1 MSTDAVLVRLERV
14 VTTIEEHARRIVALE
29 ETNPALVAQEVREL
43 RGDLAEVRVELRD
56 FRDELKANRKATYT
70 VTLAVLAG
78 AISFAFTA
86 FQVWG

>member
-1 MSTDAVLVRLERV
+1 MSADVVLVRLERV
-14 VTTIEEHARRIVALE
+14 VTTMEDHARRLTTLE
-29 ETNPALVAQEVREL
+29 ATNPALVAQEVREL
-43 RGDLAEVRVELRD
+43 RANLAEARAELHE
-56 FRDELKANRKATYT
+56 FRDELKANRKGTYT